1 MTTKAILP
9 RRGEG
14 KHRTVGMSEETPEFK
29 ARVKKNRRRNKLAK
43 KAKQANR
50 RK

>member
-1 MTTKAILP
+1 MRSSGRTA

-14 KHRTVGMSEETPEFK
+14 KYRTVGMSEETPEFK
-29 ARVKKNRRRNKLAK
+29 ARVKKTRRRNKLAK